1 MRAWLLGGAIA
12 VVAATAV
19 TAQQGRFK
27 GRIDLVNVP
36 VMVLDR
42 QGNFISNLSATD
54 FEVYENGQRQDLS
67 VFVRGDA
74 ERDALKL
81 RLGLLFDTSGSMF
94 EDMGLACTAAIRFLK
109 DLPEA
114 EDITLVDF
122 DTEVRVAQYGTSEL
136 PRLVERIR
144 SRKADGWTS
153 LYDALGIYLDGAH
166 DLEGR
171 KILVIYTDGGDTRS
185 AQTFADVIAML
196 KSSDVIV
203 YTVGFLEHQDLR
215 SKAEQKLRLQQLADV
230 TGGEAF
236 FPTTTKQLDQ
246 VFSRIVSQVRAQYS
260 LGFIST
266 DAKRDGTAQ
275 AGRAALG
282 DKLQTLRS
290 GRARATTPP
299 IPSPRP
305 LWQARLARLAPERQ
319 TPRFRDFKDSS
330 LERRS
335 GNPEIRESRCLFRHA
350 ERSVTWVKHQR
361 NQRDLRFLSVSHLCG
376 TIGDSGHLW

>member
-1 MRAWLLGGAIA
+1 VRAWLLCGLIA
-12 VVAATAV
+12 VVATTAA

-42 QGNFISNLSATD
+42 QGNFIPNLSAND
-54 FEVYENGQRQDLS
+54 FEVYENGQKQDLS

-74 ERDALKL
+74 DRDALNL

-122 DTEVRVAQYGTSEL
+122 DTEVRIAQYGTADM

-203 YTVGFLEHQDLR
+203 YSVGFLEHQDLH
-215 SKAEQKLRLQQLADV
+215 
-230 TGGEAF
+230 
-236 FPTTTKQLDQ
+236 
-246 VFSRIVSQVRAQYS
+246 SRA
-260 LGFIST
+260 
-266 DAKRDGTAQ
+266 
-275 AGRAALG
+275 
-282 DKLQTLRS
+282 
-290 GRARATTPP
+290 
-299 IPSPRP
+299 
-305 LWQARLARLAPERQ
+305 
-319 TPRFRDFKDSS
+319 
-330 LERRS
+330 
-335 GNPEIRESRCLFRHA
+335 
-350 ERSVTWVKHQR
+350 
-361 NQRDLRFLSVSHLCG
+361 
-376 TIGDSGHLW
+376 

>member
-1 MRAWLLGGAIA
+1 VRAWLLGGLIA
-12 VVAATAV
+12 VVAATGV
-19 TAQQGRFK
+19 VAQQGRFK

-42 QGNFISNLSATD
+42 QGNFIPNLSATD
-54 FEVYENGQRQDLS
+54 FEVFENGQKQDLS
-67 VFVRGDA
+67 VFVRGDSD
-74 ERDALKL
+74 RDALNL

-94 EDMGLACTAAIRFLK
+94 DDLGLARTAAIRFLK

-114 EDITLVDF
+114 QDITLVDF
-122 DTEVRVAQYGTSEL
+122 DTEVRVAQYGPSDM

-171 KILVIYTDGGDTRS
+171 KVLVIYTDGGDTRS

-203 YTVGFLEHQDLR
+203 YSVGFLEHQDLR
-215 SKAEQKLRLQQLADV
+215 SKTDQKLRLQQLADV

-236 FPTTTKQLDQ
+236 FPTSTKQLDQ

-260 LGFIST
+260 LGFISSDT
-266 DAKRDGTAQ
+266 KKDGTW
-275 AGRAALG
+275 RKLDVRLLG
-282 DKLQTLRS
+282 EKLQNLTIRTRK
-290 GRARATTPP
+290 GYYAAYTVG
-299 IPSPRP
+299 PS
-305 LWQARLARLAPERQ
+305 APGKPASQ
-319 TPRFRDFKDSS
+319 D
-330 LERRS
+330 
-335 GNPEIRESRCLFRHA
+335 
-350 ERSVTWVKHQR
+350 
-361 NQRDLRFLSVSHLCG
+361 
-376 TIGDSGHLW
+376 